1 MAKKKEAPKKAAAKT
16 AVKTAST
23 TKAKVA
29 VKKSIAKPL
38 TNPRRCLQMSLLIVF
53 KPLKAPL
60 YLLIQKTLSPVI
72 SAKAE
77 IQLVTHF
84 FVRKNQNILFALRH
98 KKVSGALRQN
108 VRTGF
113 PLSRE

>member
-1 MAKKKEAPKKAAAKT
+1 MFMVVSLCLVRSWAQSAHPTNAPKP
-16 AVKTAST
+16 
-23 TKAKVA
+23 
-29 VKKSIAKPL
+29 KPL